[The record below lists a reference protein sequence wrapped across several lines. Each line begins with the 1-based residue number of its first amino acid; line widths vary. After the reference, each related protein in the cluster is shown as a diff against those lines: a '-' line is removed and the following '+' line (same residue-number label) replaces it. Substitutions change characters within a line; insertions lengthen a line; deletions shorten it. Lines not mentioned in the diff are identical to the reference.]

1 MAAGRKE
8 QTGPVEIRPTREYD
22 LGEFCIRT
30 FKGLNGLRPQRNA
43 VFFELAYRLRA
54 DLGPIAAGHHIRH
67 PVPHHDGEL
76 RPLIPLSICGYR
88 FPRVFETVT
97 VKTMMDG
104 NSVERFDPGQLWQLV
119 YETRR
124 KKDLRSGAGRAVRTY
139 KLKLLV
145 RRADVRY
152 PRLAHRD
159 GLVAGEFFSRL
170 VQEVQ
175 GGPAFPSEQAVNR
188 AGAQIALMTFIA
200 EQCVAVAPS
209 QEKRRA

>member
-76 RPLIPLSICGYR
+76 RPLIPLAICGYR

-97 VKTMMDG
+97 VKTMMNG

-159 GLVAGEFFSRL
+159 GLVAGEFFRASSRKSK
-170 VQEVQ
+170 
-175 GGPAFPSEQAVNR
+175 GDWPSR
-188 AGAQIALMTFIA
+188 
-200 EQCVAVAPS
+200 PS
-209 QEKRRA
+209 RP